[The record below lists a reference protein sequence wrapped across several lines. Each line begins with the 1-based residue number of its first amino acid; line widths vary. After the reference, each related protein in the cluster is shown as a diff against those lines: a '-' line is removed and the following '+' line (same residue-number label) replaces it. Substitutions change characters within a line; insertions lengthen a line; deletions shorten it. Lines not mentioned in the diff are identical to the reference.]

1 MGDATTY
8 NILMLRSP
16 LGVFGAERVILEL
29 AQGLHETQFNPIIG
43 VITNKSGGHQEL
55 AKASHEL
62 QFQTEIFDS
71 AQPFDWKTVVQIRNY
86 IKKND
91 IHIVH
96 THGYKANFYGL
107 MATRFIRVPIIAT
120 CHPWTETDYSFK
132 ARLYTFLDKRWLK
145 KMHRIIAISEEVR
158 QKLPIRQPVA
168 VIPNG
173 IDLSRFNG
181 GRQVDTLRQQLGFS
195 SSDILIGTIGRLV
208 PEKGYRYLL
217 ESMHEL
223 CEAHNNIHLV
233 IVGDGPLSKQLKQQV
248 KDRKLEPRVSFLGI
262 RNDTP
267 ELLSMMDIFA
277 MTSLSE
283 GLPMALLEAMAARKS
298 VVATA
303 VGAIPEIIRDGNS
316 GMLVPPQDVGAL
328 TRALAHLIQNRKKA
342 QEIGEKARKEVEMNY
357 SSERMAQCYIEHYEQ
372 LLN

>member
-1 MGDATTY
+1 MGDATTHK
-8 NILMLRSP
+8 ILMLRSP

-29 AQGLHETQFNPIIG
+29 AQGLHETRFTPIIG
-43 VITNKSGGHQEL
+43 VIANKSGGHREM
-55 AKASHEL
+55 AKASQEL
-62 QFQTEIFDS
+62 QFQTETFDS
-71 AQPFDWKTVVQIRNY
+71 ALPFDWKTVVQIRNY
-86 IKKND
+86 IRNND

-107 MATRFIRVPIIAT
+107 MATRFTQVPTIAT
-120 CHPWTETDYSFK
+120 CHPWTETDYSVK

-158 QKLPIRQPVA
+158 QKLPMRESVA

-181 GRQVDTLRQQLGFS
+181 RHQDDMLRQQLGFS
-195 SSDILIGTIGRLV
+195 SSDIIIGTIGRLV

-217 ESMHEL
+217 DSMHEL
-223 CEAHNNIHLV
+223 CKTHHNIALI
-233 IVGDGPLSKQLKQQV
+233 IVGDGPLVHQLKQQV
-248 KDRKLEPRVSFLGI
+248 KERKLESRVSFLGI

-267 ELLSMMDIFA
+267 ELLAIMDIFV
-277 MTSLSE
+277 MPSLSE
-283 GLPMALLEAMAARKS
+283 GLPMALLEAMAAGKP

-303 VGAIPEIIRDGNS
+303 VGAIPQIIRDGDS
-316 GMLVPPQDVGAL
+316 GMLVPPQDIERL
-328 TRALAHLIQNRKKA
+328 TTTLARLIQAPQKT
-342 QEIGEKARKEVEMNY
+342 QQIGEKARKEVETNY
-357 SSERMAQCYIEHYEQ
+357 SSARMTQRYIEHYRQ